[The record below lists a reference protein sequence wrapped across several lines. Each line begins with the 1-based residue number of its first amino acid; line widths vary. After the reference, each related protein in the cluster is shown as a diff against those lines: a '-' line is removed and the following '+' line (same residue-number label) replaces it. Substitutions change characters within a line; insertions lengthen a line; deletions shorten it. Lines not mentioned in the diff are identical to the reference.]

1 MTYQHQ
7 GERFIEPIR
16 GKDYNKEHKNI
27 IIKRFFMLDFQCS
40 SCGKSNR
47 LKQLKVD
54 PIEHF
59 RCPGCGSSSF
69 EVRKKRVGETSVR
82 EKDTVIIV
90 EKKVTIGRRIK

>member
-1 MTYQHQ
+1 VTYQHQ
-7 GERFIEPIR
+7 G
-16 GKDYNKEHKNI
+16 
-27 IIKRFFMLDFQCS
+27 KRFLADPPELEKKITKRYFMLDFQCS

-47 LKQLKVD
+47 LKELGLD

-69 EVRKKRVGETSVR
+69 EVKKKRVGETSIK

-90 EKKVTIGRRIK
+90 EKKVTIGRRVL